1 MLPISSMAYV
11 TENDGTLYNQHC
23 FSLLQFSRKGQKL
36 CGKNSHEVEIELIIQ
51 FGSCKDVTIFRKWDG
66 LFHKILGDIKICQHS
81 RVIKFN

>member
-36 CGKNSHEVEIELIIQ
+36 CGKNSHEVIELIIQ
-51 FGSCKDVTIFRKWDG
+51 FGSCKDVTVFRKWDG
-66 LFHKILGDIKICQHS
+66 LFHKILGDIKIWQHS